1 MERAPP
7 RRLLPVLVRA
17 AAANAISGMR
27 ASVLRGRAP
36 MRPRCGPT
44 IGGALVLLLYP
55 AAAVSLCP
63 RGRAFTAVQ
72 YHSNKYEP
80 RITVQL

>member
-36 MRPRCGPT
+36 MQPDDR
-44 IGGALVLLLYP
+44 GGLWFSCCILLLP
-55 AAAVSLCP
+55 FLCVRVDVHLQLYSTIVISTNP
-63 RGRAFTAVQ
+63 ELQ
-72 YHSNKYEP
+72 YS
-80 RITVQL
+80 RS